1 MQTELPTET
10 PEEEP
15 LLGDMNGD
23 GSLNVLDIVTM
34 VTLVLSGT
42 FSNIGDVNQDG
53 ALNVLD
59 VVLLVQIVL
68 GGGLV

>member
-1 MQTELPTET
+1 MI
-10 PEEEP
+10 
-15 LLGDMNGD
+15 D
-23 GSLNVLDIVTM
+23 S
-34 VTLVLSGT
+34 ST